1 MLKLGQHYQF
11 PNTNVLSDLII
22 ELQEFLE
29 NKRSSLI
36 LKTCLTEREGRTRD
50 EETKRHGKTE
60 AGANGATTEEEEE
73 EEERFDD
80 FIVFFKKKLRAAGRH
95 ACRVKM
101 ISAHTRTHTVFS
113 VRRSGQVSIDL
124 FQEVRCGQSVGKLF
138 MTVSNSLYIHP
149 WLITSPCYKSLLSR
163 RTQPTLKVLSTDGP
177 AWVKL

>member
-1 MLKLGQHYQF
+1 MYEISHLSVCKDVLKLGQHYQF

-73 EEERFDD
+73 EEEERFDD
-80 FIVFFKKKLRAAGRH
+80 FILFFKKKLRAAGRH
-95 ACRVKM
+95 ACRV
-101 ISAHTRTHTVFS
+101 
-113 VRRSGQVSIDL
+113 Q
-124 FQEVRCGQSVGKLF
+124 C
-138 MTVSNSLYIHP
+138 
-149 WLITSPCYKSLLSR
+149 
-163 RTQPTLKVLSTDGP
+163 
-177 AWVKL
+177 

>member
-1 MLKLGQHYQF
+1 MRCTKTKTVSIVVFMCEISHLSVCKDVLKLGQHYQF

-60 AGANGATTEEEEE
+60 AGANGANAEEEEEE

-80 FIVFFKKKLRAAGRH
+80 FILFCFLK
-95 ACRVKM
+95 
-101 ISAHTRTHTVFS
+101 
-113 VRRSGQVSIDL
+113 RS
-124 FQEVRCGQSVGKLF
+124 
-138 MTVSNSLYIHP
+138 
-149 WLITSPCYKSLLSR
+149 
-163 RTQPTLKVLSTDGP
+163 
-177 AWVKL
+177 

>member
-1 MLKLGQHYQF
+1 MCKDVLKLGQHYQF

-80 FIVFFKKKLRAAGRH
+80 FILFFKKKLRAAGRH

-124 FQEVRCGQSVGKLF
+124 FQEVRAAVSLSVSYL
-138 MTVSNSLYIHP
+138 
-149 WLITSPCYKSLLSR
+149 
-163 RTQPTLKVLSTDGP
+163 
-177 AWVKL
+177 